1 MTVELSGQRALVT
14 GAARGLGLCIAEDLA
29 REGVDICGIDNRK
42 ELLSEEMQRLAGTH
56 DVKTLALPADIS
68 IEAEVKN
75 AVAEV
80 FQQWGGIEILI
91 NNAAVR
97 KVAAVPDIDTKM
109 WDEIHSTNVR
119 GPFLVTR
126 EVLKQGMLAANEGT
140 IIFISS
146 GSGKR
151 GERNSATYCSSKF
164 GVTGFA
170 QSVAKD
176 LKDTRIRV
184 TTIFP
189 GMIWTPMAAESEV
202 ADAGLD
208 WLDAAHV
215 SRAVVFCVQ
224 QDRDTIIPE
233 LAIYHRAQI

>member
-1 MTVELSGQRALVT
+1 MTTELSGQHALIT

-29 REGVDICGIDNRK
+29 REGVDICGLDNRK
-42 ELLSEEMQRLAGTH
+42 ELLAEEMQRLTGTYG
-56 DVKTLALPADIS
+56 VKTLALPVDIS
-68 IEAEVKN
+68 VEAEVRA
-75 AVAEV
+75 AVGEV
-80 FQQWGGIEILI
+80 LQQWGGIDVLI

-97 KVAAVPDIDTKM
+97 KVAAIPDIDTEM
-109 WDEIHSTNVR
+109 WDELHSTNLR

-126 EVLKQGMLAANEGT
+126 EVLKQGMVAANAGT

-151 GERNSATYCSSKF
+151 GEKNSATYCSSKF

-176 LKDTRIRV
+176 LKHTRIRV

-208 WLDAAHV
+208 WLAAEHV
-215 SRAVVFCVQ
+215 SRAVMFCIQ
-224 QDRDTIIPE
+224 QDPDTIIPE